1 MSIHGYWPSFGDRM
15 LLQAF
20 LASTSCGLGKR
31 PWTLEKFQTN
41 DRTRTCMHIQRC
53 DEIREGGANMKIL
66 LTNIT
71 NNYNVFFIY
80 YFKIVVLNLDRWQW
94 WLAPMPFSAAIF
106 IYDETRKYLLRR
118 YPGGWVERET
128 YYWPSSDRETFHSTS
143 PLPSPPPLS
152 SPPPSLPLHSP
163 HLFLLKRRPRDNDTS
178 RDCCSTSR
186 VHNASCNSKIEHSYS
201 DSRGNVRCLTFE
213 SGSTEARRVP
223 FRCVAQSFTRLLR
236 NAFVYISINKWLR
249 TFIPYR

>member
-1 MSIHGYWPSFGDRM
+1 MKSERGVVNITF
-15 LLQAF
+15 LL
-20 LASTSCGLGKR
+20 ST
-31 PWTLEKFQTN
+31 
-41 DRTRTCMHIQRC
+41 
-53 DEIREGGANMKIL
+53 IL
-66 LTNIT
+66 T
-71 NNYNVFFIY
+71 NNYNVFIY
-80 YFKIVVLNLDRWQW
+80 YSKIVVLNLDRWQW

-128 YYWPSSDRETFHSTS
+128 YYWPSSDRETFHFTS
-143 PLPSPPPLS
+143 PLSPPPPPPS
-152 SPPPSLPLHSP
+152 SPPAPPSLPLHSP
-163 HLFLLKRRPRDNDTS
+163 HLFLLQRRPRDNDTS

-201 DSRGNVRCLTFE
+201 DSRGNVRCPTFG

-249 TFIPYR
+249 TFIPFR